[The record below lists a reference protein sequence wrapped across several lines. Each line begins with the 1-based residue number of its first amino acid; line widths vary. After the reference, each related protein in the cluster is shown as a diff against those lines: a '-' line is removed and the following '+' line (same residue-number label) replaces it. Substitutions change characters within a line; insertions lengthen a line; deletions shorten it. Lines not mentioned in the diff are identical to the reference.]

1 MKTLAAGPK
10 SGATE
15 QPPNGAILSKLAE
28 GACGTILAN
37 PDRKSREMGLAPGA
51 HIRMQ
56 RNRRHD
62 HAIVVAVGDARFFIS
77 RTLAARITLDVA
89 RAP

>member
-1 MKTLAAGPK
+1 LKTLAAGPT

-15 QPPNGAILSKLAE
+15 QPVNPAALSKLAE
-28 GACGTILAN
+28 SACAVILTN

-51 HIRMQ
+51 RIRMQ

-62 HAIVVAVGDARFFIS
+62 HAVVVAVGDARFFIS
-77 RTLAARITLDVA
+77 RTLAARIVLDA
-89 RAP
+89 M

>member
-1 MKTLAAGPK
+1 LKTLAAGPT

-15 QPPNGAILSKLAE
+15 EPAHAAVLSKLAE
-28 GACGTILAN
+28 GVSGTILTN

-51 HIRMQ
+51 RIRMQ

-62 HAIVVAVGDARFFIS
+62 HAVVVAVGDARFFIS
-77 RTLAARITLDVA
+77 RVLAARIVLDAV
-89 RAP
+89 